1 MTSRRDRP
9 AFPCLVGIKPAPC
22 PRLGWIRLSKTLQ
35 VWPSPARPR
44 CRTRGA
50 SPACTAEPCAPRP
63 GTVWVPWPCSHLAF
77 SLSRQRATSNVPI
90 VSTPGWS
97 QCAEEPSSSSGVS
110 LMYGWGEGQ
119 EISAVWAISPFWH
132 LPLLPFFVSFP
143 RKAWDR
149 HGASASY
156 EAWDSR
162 LPSSSLKLAGEPQKA
177 EIAQVQGLC
186 GLQRP
191 TQKAQT
197 FKNPL

>member
-1 MTSRRDRP
+1 MTSRRDQP

-77 SLSRQRATSNVPI
+77 SLSQQRATSNVPI

-119 EISAVWAISPFWH
+119 EISAVWAISPFWG
-132 LPLLPFFVSFP
+132 PFCLCFLSLSLFP
-143 RKAWDR
+143 GR
-149 HGASASY
+149 HGTGMGHQ
-156 EAWDSR
+156 
-162 LPSSSLKLAGEPQKA
+162 LPMRHGTVGFHPVA
-177 EIAQVQGLC
+177 
-186 GLQRP
+186 
-191 TQKAQT
+191 
-197 FKNPL
+197 